1 MEKEKLS
8 LMELQNSLMQIINTL
23 KIMIKILSQ
32 YLSII
37 WMQAICMVMQC
48 QKNFHIEDLNA

>member
-1 MEKEKLS
+1 
-8 LMELQNSLMQIINTL
+8 MELQNSPMQIINIL

-37 WMQAICMVMQC
+37 WMLAICMVMQC

>member
-1 MEKEKLS
+1 
-8 LMELQNSLMQIINTL
+8 MELLNNLNQIINIL

-37 WMQAICMVMQC
+37 WMQAICLVMQC
-48 QKNFHIEDLNA
+48 QKTSIQRI